1 MIHRTQS
8 GGGKMKNELYINL
21 YKAIK
26 QHSGLE
32 YESMID
38 AGNYGASGGFGG
50 FVYYTDTCEFYDNNR
65 GIIWELLEQDAEEY
79 GFDNV
84 IAFVGS
90 FNGANDVHDEA
101 TFKNLCAWYV
111 LETIGRWIAGL
122 KECA

>member
-1 MIHRTQS
+1 
-8 GGGKMKNELYINL
+8 MKNELYVNL

-26 QHSGLE
+26 THSGLE

-38 AGNYGASGGFGG
+38 ASNYGANSGFGG

-65 GIIWELLEQDAEEY
+65 ELIWELLEQDAESY
-79 GFDNV
+79 DFDNV

-90 FNGANDVHDEA
+90 FNGADNVHDEA
-101 TFKNLCAWYV
+101 TFKNLCSWYV
-111 LETIGRWIAGL
+111 LETIGRWISDL